1 MALLTVKVGDRK
13 FVIDA
18 DNKGTAKAFG
28 RKQIEVEVTD
38 ATAAEVSEFVL
49 GGNTIQRVEAEKKE
63 AAAEAPAAEG
73 AAA

>member
-1 MALLTVKVGDRK
+1 MALMTVKVGDRK

-38 ATAAEVSEFVL
+38 ATAADVTEFVTA
-49 GGNTIQRVEAEKKE
+49 GNAIVRVEPEKKE
-63 AAAEAPAAEG
+63 AATAEAQA
-73 AAA
+73 